1 MRLLKTVTEVK
12 TVKINIKN
20 YQSISEAE
28 LDLKVGINLIIGASN
43 SGKTAILRAV
53 NSLLTNPSAAKR
65 HIKNKTDS
73 CEITLTGVTNVPSVT
88 WQRTKKGSTKYI
100 VDNEEYTKTG
110 NTNLFE
116 LMNYNANFI
125 YDEKGVINIQ
135 GEWDKPFPFSRTESE
150 LFKLLENIFSI
161 SDSCKVLKLIKN
173 DDDQLSKQIKEL
185 GEDINSY
192 ENKITLIND
201 YLDTN
206 PEAFY
211 RMLEENL
218 DKNVSAINDA
228 EKDVTLL
235 TTSLKQAQRFSSLD
249 SINFQEPIS
258 YLQVVKE
265 VCALDQ
271 MCPYFNLNC
280 DSLDIDK
287 ICIMMYNNTNDDIN
301 KLEKTSTYFNLEI
314 NDINVDIDA
323 NGMLSVL
330 ELDKDILSIEKNIG
344 ISNELLGVIKS
355 LTTELQLADDELNS
369 IEVCPLCG
377 K

>member
-1 MRLLKTVTEVK
+1 MTE
-12 TVKINIKN
+12 VKINIKN

-28 LDLKVGINLIIGASN
+28 LDFKVGINLIIGASN

-73 CEITLTGVTNVPSVT
+73 CEIILTGVTNVPDIA
-88 WQRTKKGSTKYI
+88 WQRTKKGSTKYVI
-100 VDNEEYTKTG
+100 GNEEYTKTG

-161 SDSCKVLKLIKN
+161 SDSSKVLKLIKN
-173 DDDQLSKQIKEL
+173 DDDELSKQIKEL

-201 YLDTN
+201 YLNTN

-218 DKNVSAINDA
+218 DKNVSVINDTD
-228 EKDVTLL
+228 KDITLL
-235 TTSLKQAQRFSSLD
+235 TTSLKQAQRFSNLD
-249 SINFQEPIS
+249 LINFQEPIT
-258 YLQVVKE
+258 YLQIVKE
-265 VCALDQ
+265 IHILDQ
-271 MCPYFNLNC
+271 IHPYFNLNC

-287 ICIMMYNNTNDDIN
+287 ACIMMYNDINDDIN
-301 KLEKTSTYFNLEI
+301 KLERASAYFNLEI
-314 NDINVDIDA
+314 SSININT
-323 NGMLSVL
+323 NGMSSVL

-344 ISNELLGVIKS
+344 INNELLGTIKS
-355 LTTELQLADDELNS
+355 LSTELQLADDELDS
-369 IEVCPLCG
+369 IDVCPLCG